1 MIRFCFFA
9 SAFLVLLASCRDVQD
24 NSFNQPPVI
33 LSIQAPAYVSAD
45 DTILVSAY
53 DKEGDTLMVSARIL
67 TASGNIVGSAF
78 TKDFADDGLSGDHAA
93 HDLVFTGILNRSA
106 LLAQSTS
113 EFKCAIT
120 VIERG
125 KSGSITEMVIISQN
139 PANGHPPV
147 INNLT
152 TPDTVNTSLVTEFLI
167 TVSVSDPE
175 GLSDIQSVTRTT
187 PSNLVLNLNDSGV
200 NGDITAG
207 DGVYTERVSVD
218 PAPPDGS
225 YLFTFQATDQLGLK
239 SNTIQKIIVIV
250 H

>member
-9 SAFLVLLASCRDVQD
+9 SAVFVLLAGCRDVQE
-24 NSFNQPPVI
+24 NPLNQPPEI
-33 LSIQAPAYVSAD
+33 LSIQAPAYVSAN

-53 DKEGDTLMVSARIL
+53 DKEGDTLSVSARIL

-78 TKDFADDGLSGDHAA
+78 TKDFTDNGLSGDHAA
-93 HDLVFTGILNRSA
+93 YDLVFTGILNRSA

-125 KSGSITEMVIISQN
+125 KSGSITEIVVISQN
-139 PANGHPPV
+139 PSNGHPPV
-147 INNLT
+147 ISNLT
-152 TPDTVNTSLVTEFLI
+152 APDTVNTSLVTEFLI

-200 NGDITAG
+200 NGDVTAG

-225 YLFTFQATDQLGLK
+225 YLFTFQATDRVGLK
-239 SNTIQKIIVIV
+239 SNIIQKTIVIV